1 LRVIAIIA
9 AYNEERFIAGCLEHL
24 FAHGVEAYLIDNSST
39 DRTVEIARGYLGRGL
54 LDIETFPRSEGV
66 YRWREIL
73 ERKEELARTLDA
85 DWFMHVDP
93 DEMHLP
99 PRADQTLAEAFA
111 EVEEAGCNVVDF
123 QEFVFVPTRQSP
135 DHDHPNYQETMRW
148 YYPFTPSPGPRR
160 MSAWQQQSGPIGLG
174 NHGGHK
180 LNWPGMKLYPE
191 KFPMKH
197 YLFLN
202 ARHILHKYG
211 NRKFEKAE
219 IERGWHGWRMRLE
232 EESIVL
238 PSQDELKTYTSGEEL
253 DPSNPRKQHVAE
265 SWAVSNRR
273 WRANREGLS
282 EYAVRWNWT
291 DGPSGSGF
299 TAVLRVKDEARS
311 LPWVL
316 PGVLRSVER
325 VIVVDNDS
333 TDGTADVARR
343 VAAEAG
349 LEDRLRVLSYPF
361 AVSRCGPEHL
371 RTFPDSVHSLTYF
384 YNWSFSHVRTPYALK
399 WDGDMVL
406 TPQGERVLR
415 DLAWQLQDLGAALTM
430 RRDPVYVASDRV
442 AYVDTM
448 LGKAE
453 PWGWPNS
460 PAYTFAKAFDW
471 ELMLPRPGDPVI
483 MLPDWACFEL
493 KWLDA
498 DEFSHWSH
506 TDFKPEINARK
517 RHEWE
522 LFHALR
528 EGSYLPEGVLR
539 VESPDGTHVIEHL
552 RGAYAPLRRERATS
566 TTPSPNSSGG

>member
-1 LRVIAIIA
+1 
-9 AYNEERFIAGCLEHL
+9 
-24 FAHGVEAYLIDNSST
+24 
-39 DRTVEIARGYLGRGL
+39 
-54 LDIETFPRSEGV
+54 
-66 YRWREIL
+66 
-73 ERKEELARTLDA
+73 
-85 DWFMHVDP
+85 M
-93 DEMHLP
+93 
-99 PRADQTLAEAFA
+99 
-111 EVEEAGCNVVDF
+111 
-123 QEFVFVPTRQSP
+123 
-135 DHDHPNYQETMRW
+135 
-148 YYPFTPSPGPRR
+148 
-160 MSAWQQQSGPIGLG
+160 
-174 NHGGHK
+174 
-180 LNWPGMKLYPE
+180 
-191 KFPMKH
+191 
-197 YLFLN
+197 
-202 ARHILHKYG
+202 
-211 NRKFEKAE
+211 
-219 IERGWHGWRMRLE
+219 
-232 EESIVL
+232 
-238 PSQDELKTYTSGEEL
+238 
-253 DPSNPRKQHVAE
+253 
-265 SWAVSNRR
+265 
-273 WRANREGLS
+273 
-282 EYAVRWNWT
+282 RWNWT

-325 VIVVDNDS
+325 VIVVDNAS

-415 DLAWQLQDLGAALTM
+415 DLAWQLQGSGALTM

-442 AYVDTM
+442 AYVDTL

-471 ELMLPRPGDPVI
+471 EVMLPRPGDPVT
-483 MLPDWACFEL
+483 MLPDWTCFEL

-517 RHEWE
+517 RREWE
-522 LFHALR
+522 LFRALR
-528 EGSYLPEGVLR
+528 EGSSPPGNVVR
-539 VESPDGTHVIEHL
+539 VESPEGTHVIEHL
-552 RGAYAPLRRERATS
+552 RQVYVALLRQYGPPARGAGGLASTGNGFALPVEGRSSEPALLPAQDEAPVPKPTQKEKNLA
-566 TTPSPNSSGG
+566 